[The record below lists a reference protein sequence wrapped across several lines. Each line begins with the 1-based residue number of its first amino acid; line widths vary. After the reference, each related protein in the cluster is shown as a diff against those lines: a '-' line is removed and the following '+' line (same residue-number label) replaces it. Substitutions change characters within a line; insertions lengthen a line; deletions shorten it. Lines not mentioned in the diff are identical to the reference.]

1 MHVVRSV
8 AVAQGELEVVASHVT
23 VASPDKVKPLLHA
36 NVAMLSRSLVAENTT
51 VPSLGADGAA
61 EHWFTANVHTHV
73 TDRADNT

>member
-1 MHVVRSV
+1 MHVVGSV

-36 NVAMLSRSLVAENTT
+36 NVAMLSWSSVAENTA